1 VNPLEHVRMF
11 SLREA
16 NALVPR
22 LQEQF
27 EQIRE
32 LRAELVAVEGQLAS
46 LGHPAGGAEARR
58 HGAPEGDPHEVDP
71 HAPAAV
77 QRLQRVAKDLFGQIV
92 GILGELAELGIEVK
106 AADGLADFR
115 SRLHGRTVYLCWR
128 FVEESIE
135 HYHELHGGFAGRRPL
150 PADGDFVGDLLQ

>member
-1 VNPLEHVRMF
+1 VNPLEHVRIF

-16 NALVPR
+16 NALIPR

-27 EQIRE
+27 EQVRE
-32 LRAELVAVEGQLAS
+32 LRSELLAVEGQLAS
-46 LGHPAGGAEARR
+46 LGQVTAEPR
-58 HGAPEGDPHEVDP
+58 EVDRR
-71 HAPAAV
+71 APAEV
-77 QRLQRVAKDLFGQIV
+77 QRLQRVARDLTGQIL

-128 FVEESIE
+128 LGEQVIQ
-135 HYHELHGGFAGRRPL
+135 HYHELHGGFSGRRPL

>member
-1 VNPLEHVRMF
+1 MVVYGGRVNPLEHVRIF

-32 LRAELVAVEGQLAS
+32 LRSELLAVEGQLAS
-46 LGHPAGGAEARR
+46 LGHASAGA
-58 HGAPEGDPHEVDP
+58 HEVDP
-71 HAPAAV
+71 RAPAAV

-106 AADGLADFR
+106 AADGLAD
-115 SRLHGRTVYLCWR
+115 
-128 FVEESIE
+128 
-135 HYHELHGGFAGRRPL
+135 
-150 PADGDFVGDLLQ
+150 

>member
-1 VNPLEHVRMF
+1 MVVYVALVNPLEHVRIF

-32 LRAELVAVEGQLAS
+32 LRSELLAVEGQLAS
-46 LGHPAGGAEARR
+46 LGHASGE
-58 HGAPEGDPHEVDP
+58 PHEVDP
-71 HAPAAV
+71 RAPAAV

-92 GILGELAELGIEVK
+92 GILGEVAELGIEVK

-128 FVEESIE
+128 FGEQAIDY
-135 HYHELHGGFAGRRPL
+135 YHELQGGFAGRRPL
-150 PADGDFVGDLLQ
+150 PRDGDFVGDLLQ

>member
-1 VNPLEHVRMF
+1 VNPLEHIRVF

-16 NALVPR
+16 NALIPR

-27 EQIRE
+27 EQVRE
-32 LRAELVAVEGQLAS
+32 LRSELLAVEGQLTS
-46 LGHPAGGAEARR
+46 LGHVTAE
-58 HGAPEGDPHEVDP
+58 PHEVDRR
-71 HAPAAV
+71 APAAV
-77 QRLQRVAKDLFGQIV
+77 QRLQRVARDLTGQIL
-92 GILGELAELGIEVK
+92 GILGDVAELGIEVK

-128 FVEESIE
+128 LGEQAIE
-135 HYHELHGGFAGRRPL
+135 HYHELQGGFSGRRPL

>member
-1 VNPLEHVRMF
+1 VNPLEHVRIF

-27 EQIRE
+27 EAIRE
-32 LRAELVAVEGQLAS
+32 LRAELLAVEGQLAS
-46 LGHPAGGAEARR
+46 LGHGI
-58 HGAPEGDPHEVDP
+58 PEEPHQVDP
-71 HAPAAV
+71 RAPAAV

-92 GILGELAELGIEVK
+92 GILGELSELGIEVK

-128 FVEESIE
+128 FGEGSIE
-135 HYHELHGGFAGRRPL
+135 HYHELQGGFAGRRPL

>member
-1 VNPLEHVRMF
+1 VYVGTVNALEHARLF

-27 EQIRE
+27 ERVRE
-32 LRAELVAVEGQLAS
+32 LRSELLAVEGQLAAS
-46 LGHPAGGAEARR
+46 GHPVAETMEIDSR
-58 HGAPEGDPHEVDP
+58 APPSM
-71 HAPAAV
+71 
-77 QRLQRVAKDLFGQIV
+77 QRLQRAAADLSGQIV
-92 GILGELAELGIEVK
+92 DILRELGELGIEVK

-115 SRLHGRTVYLCWR
+115 SRLRGRIVYLCWR
-128 FVEESIE
+128 FGEQVIT

-150 PADGDFVGDLLQ
+150 PAGGDFVGDLLQ

>member
-1 VNPLEHVRMF
+1 VYVGPVNPLEHVRIF

-16 NALVPR
+16 KALVPR

-27 EQIRE
+27 EQVRE
-32 LRAELVAVEGQLAS
+32 LRAELLAVEGQLAA
-46 LGHPAGGAEARR
+46 LGHLCE
-58 HGAPEGDPHEVDP
+58 DPGEVDP
-71 HAPAAV
+71 RAPPAA
-77 QRLQRVAKDLFGQIV
+77 QRLQRAARDLSGQITT
-92 GILGELAELGIEVK
+92 ILAELSELGIEVK
-106 AADGLADFR
+106 AADGLADLR

-128 FVEESIE
+128 FGEGAIA

>member
-1 VNPLEHVRMF
+1 MF

-22 LQEQF
+22 LQEGF
-27 EQIRE
+27 EEVRE
-32 LRAELVAVEGQLAS
+32 LRSELLAVEGQLAS
-46 LGHPAGGAEARR
+46 LGHPTT
-58 HGAPEGDPHEVDP
+58 DPTEVDAK
-71 HAPAAV
+71 APPSV
-77 QRLQRVAKDLFGQIV
+77 QRLQRVARDLSGQILA
-92 GILGELAELGIEVK
+92 ILRELAELGIEVK

-128 FVEESIE
+128 FGEPSIG

-150 PADGDFVGDLLQ
+150 PTDGDFVGDLLQ

>member
-1 VNPLEHVRMF
+1 VYVERVNPLEHVRLF

-27 EQIRE
+27 DQVRE
-32 LRAELVAVEGQLAS
+32 LRSELLAVESQLAAM
-46 LGHPAGGAEARR
+46 GHRP
-58 HGAPEGDPHEVDP
+58 PDPGEVD
-71 HAPAAV
+71 HRAPPGV
-77 QRLQRVAKDLFGQIV
+77 QRLQRAASDLSGQV
-92 GILGELAELGIEVK
+92 LTILRELSELGIEVK

-115 SRLHGRTVYLCWR
+115 SRLHGRTVFLCWR
-128 FVEESIE
+128 YGEHRIA

-150 PADGDFVGDLLQ
+150 PANGDFVGDLLQ

>member
-1 VNPLEHVRMF
+1 MF

-22 LQEQF
+22 LQERF
-27 EQIRE
+27 EEIRE
-32 LRAELVAVEGQLAS
+32 LRSELLAVEGQLAS
-46 LGHPAGGAEARR
+46 LGHPTA
-58 HGAPEGDPHEVDP
+58 DPAEVDP
-71 HAPAAV
+71 KAPPAV
-77 QRLQRVAKDLFGQIV
+77 QRLQRAARDLSGQIL

-128 FVEESIE
+128 FGEQSIA

-150 PADGDFVGDLLQ
+150 PTDGDFVGDLLQ

>member
-1 VNPLEHVRMF
+1 MYVGRVHPLEHVRIF

-27 EQIRE
+27 EQVRE
-32 LRAELVAVEGQLAS
+32 LRSELLAVEGQLAS
-46 LGHPAGGAEARR
+46 LGHASAE
-58 HGAPEGDPHEVDP
+58 PQEVDP
-71 HAPAAV
+71 RAPAAV

-92 GILGELAELGIEVK
+92 GILGEVAELGIEVK

-115 SRLHGRTVYLCWR
+115 SRLRGRTVYLCWR
-128 FVEESIE
+128 FGEQAIDY
-135 HYHELHGGFAGRRPL
+135 YHELQGGFAGRRPL
-150 PADGDFVGDLLQ
+150 PRDGDFVGDLLQ

>member
-1 VNPLEHVRMF
+1 VNPLEHVRIF

-27 EQIRE
+27 EQVRE
-32 LRAELVAVEGQLAS
+32 LRAELLAVEGQLAS
-46 LGHPAGGAEARR
+46 LGHLCE
-58 HGAPEGDPHEVDP
+58 DPGEVDP
-71 HAPAAV
+71 RAPPVA
-77 QRLQRVAKDLFGQIV
+77 QRLQRAARDLSGQITA
-92 GILGELAELGIEVK
+92 ILAELSELGIEVK

-115 SRLHGRTVYLCWR
+115 SRLRGRTVYLCWR
-128 FVEESIE
+128 FGEGAIA
-135 HYHELHGGFAGRRPL
+135 HYHELHGGFTGRRPL

>member
-1 VNPLEHVRMF
+1 MDPLEHVRVF

-27 EQIRE
+27 EHIRE
-32 LRAELVAVEGQLAS
+32 LRSELLAVEGQLAS
-46 LGHPAGGAEARR
+46 VGHASGE
-58 HGAPEGDPHEVDP
+58 PHEVDP
-71 HAPAAV
+71 RAPAAV

-92 GILGELAELGIEVK
+92 GILGEVAELGIEVK

-128 FVEESIE
+128 FGEQAIDY
-135 HYHELHGGFAGRRPL
+135 YHELQGGFAGRRPL
-150 PADGDFVGDLLQ
+150 PLDGDFVGDLLQ

>member
-1 VNPLEHVRMF
+1 VNPIEHVRVF

-27 EQIRE
+27 EQVRE
-32 LRAELVAVEGQLAS
+32 LRSELLAVEGQLAS
-46 LGHPAGGAEARR
+46 LGHFRAEP
-58 HGAPEGDPHEVDP
+58 PELDPR
-71 HAPAAV
+71 APAEV

-92 GILGELAELGIEVK
+92 GIVGELAELGIEVK

-128 FVEESIE
+128 FGEVAIG

-150 PADGDFVGDLLQ
+150 PAGGDFVGDLLQ

>member
-1 VNPLEHVRMF
+1 VYVGSVNPLEHVRVF

-27 EQIRE
+27 EQVRE
-32 LRAELVAVEGQLAS
+32 LRSELLAVEGQLAS
-46 LGHPAGGAEARR
+46 LGHVAAQP
-58 HGAPEGDPHEVDP
+58 PELDGR
-71 HAPAAV
+71 APAAV

-92 GILGELAELGIEVK
+92 GIVGDLAQLGIEVK

-128 FVEESIE
+128 FGEVAIG

-150 PADGDFVGDLLQ
+150 PADGDFLGDLLQ

>member
-1 VNPLEHVRMF
+1 VYVGSVNPLEHVRVF

-27 EQIRE
+27 EEVRE
-32 LRAELVAVEGQLAS
+32 LRSELLAVEGQLAS
-46 LGHPAGGAEARR
+46 LGHVAAQP
-58 HGAPEGDPHEVDP
+58 PELDPR
-71 HAPAAV
+71 APAAV

-92 GILGELAELGIEVK
+92 GIVGELAQLGIEVK

-128 FVEESIE
+128 FGEERIG
-135 HYHELHGGFAGRRPL
+135 HYHELQGGFAGRRPL